1 MPKTPMLPW
10 WYQPDASGEN
20 SMDRRIESGRP
31 IIPEQIEIRDGGIF
45 WSFDP
50 EHKLLRIDPGSSPS
64 SQLLGGLR
72 NAFALLSHRSDK
84 QNRLGERDR
93 LLVLRHMK
101 YNSTRSSPGR
111 RALTKFLELQQGSP
125 EGLLA
130 YAGQHGVLDIC
141 EHGYPHGH
149 HPSCTPNGWPLEGWT
164 SLDAWRK
171 YAHRF
176 AAVLRISTDLKED
189 PRSCGREDDWAVVF
203 SNVLNEETRKLLR
216 APTTREEGLNLLQA
230 VANDYLR
237 IGEVNPILSRTS
249 NGWKICFTGNSL
261 YPLLGSLATQLA
273 VIVCGA
279 EAIYTCSGCGEMY
292 QREGAR
298 RRPKR
303 ETANYC
309 PRCGKSAAVLA
320 AKRRYSAKRVEA
332 RNLRSQGL
340 TIPEIARKLRSDGAR
355 VRRWVAE

>member
-1 MPKTPMLPW
+1 
-10 WYQPDASGEN
+10 
-20 SMDRRIESGRP
+20 MDRRVESGPP

-50 EHKLLRIDPGSSPS
+50 EHKLLRIDPRSSPE

-72 NAFALLSHRSDK
+72 NAFALLHQRSDK
-84 QNRLGERDR
+84 RCRLDERDR

-111 RALTKFLELQQGSP
+111 RALTDFLELQQGSP
-125 EGLLA
+125 EAILA
-130 YAGQHGVLDIC
+130 YGSLHGVLDIC

-149 HPSCTPNGWPLEGWT
+149 HDWCTPNGWPLEGWT

-171 YAHRF
+171 TARRF
-176 AAVLRISTDLKED
+176 ATVLRISADHKED
-189 PRSCGREDDWAVVF
+189 PRSCGRDEDWAAIF
-203 SNVLNEETRKLLR
+203 SSVLNEEARKLLR
-216 APTTREEGLNLLQA
+216 PPENREAGLNLLQT

-237 IGEVNPILSRTS
+237 LGEVNPILARTPD
-249 NGWKICFTGNSL
+249 GWKICFTGNPL
-261 YPLLGSLATQLA
+261 YPLLGMLATQLA

-279 EAIYTCSGCGEMY
+279 EAMYTCSGCGEMY

-309 PRCGKSAAVLA
+309 PGCGKPAAVLA
-320 AKRRYSAKRVEA
+320 AKRRYSAKIVE
-332 RNLRSQGL
+332 
-340 TIPEIARKLRSDGAR
+340 ARKLRSEGLSLREIALKIKSDRAR
-355 VRRWVAE
+355 VRKWVAE